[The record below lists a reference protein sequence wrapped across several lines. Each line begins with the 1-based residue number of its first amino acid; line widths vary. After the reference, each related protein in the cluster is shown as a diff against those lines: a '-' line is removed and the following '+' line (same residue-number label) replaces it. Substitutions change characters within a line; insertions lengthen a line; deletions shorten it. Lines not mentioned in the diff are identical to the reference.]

1 MQYKQ
6 LVEQLTPKEDT
17 RNNYMY
23 AFISGGVIG
32 LISDILSKLTGDY
45 MLVIWILIASLLTGF
60 GVFDDLVDKFKMG
73 IIIPITGFAHSIAS
87 SSIEYKKEGLITG
100 IGSNYF
106 KLAGS
111 VVLYRIVSASIL
123 CLVRWLIWQL

>member
-87 SSIEYKKEGLITG
+87 SSIEYKKEGLISG

-111 VVLYRIVSASIL
+111 VVLYGIVSASIL

>member
-111 VVLYRIVSASIL
+111 VVLYGIVSASIL

>member
-1 MQYKQ
+1 MEYKK
-6 LVEQLTPKEDT
+6 LVESLTPKEN
-17 RNNYMY
+17 RIKNMIV
-23 AFISGGVIG
+23 AFFSGGIIG
-32 LISDILSKLTGDY
+32 IIANQLSLYFDTDWMLVFWIALSSVLTG
-45 MLVIWILIASLLTGF
+45 L

-111 VVLYRIVSASIL
+111 VVLYGIVSAFFLALLKVI
-123 CLVRWLIWQL
+123 IYG

>member
-60 GVFDDLVDKFKMG
+60 SVFDDLVDKFKMG

-111 VVLYRIVSASIL
+111 VVLYGIVSASIL